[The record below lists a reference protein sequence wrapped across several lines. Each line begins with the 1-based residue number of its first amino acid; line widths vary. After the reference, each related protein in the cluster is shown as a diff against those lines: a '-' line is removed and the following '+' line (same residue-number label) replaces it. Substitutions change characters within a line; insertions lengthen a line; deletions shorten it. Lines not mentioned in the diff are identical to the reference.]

1 MPHCVLLALPEVR
14 HRLWLERQPS
24 KDSHA
29 KVAGI
34 INLASI
40 HLFATNHLA
49 IRIWARLNQLLLP

>member
-1 MPHCVLLALPEVR
+1 VR